1 MSNWLNWRDV
11 GSRGELG
18 VRVVGAA
25 ATGVHIQQFSRGCT
39 RDIYSA
45 DDGKPFTSGVT
56 GQKTLVAD
64 ESFPLVWYSDQS
76 FLRFSVTGSKGHMVD
91 LRKNPIN
98 SERLLGS

>member
-1 MSNWLNWRDV
+1 MRSWTALSNWLNWRDV
-11 GSRGELG
+11 GSRGEYRCARG
-18 VRVVGAA
+18 WAA

-64 ESFPLVWYSDQS
+64 EFISAGVVL
-76 FLRFSVTGSKGHMVD
+76 
-91 LRKNPIN
+91 
-98 SERLLGS
+98 